1 MLKTNKKVIIRRIL
15 KKKSIIFLFLFIID
29 LLGRVNNTVKNIL
42 NKKRIGVINLPNGQN
57 VGNILVKYAM
67 FKKLEELGF
76 NATII
81 TPRLGWNR
89 KVDLSFINRTINS
102 HLLTLRASFSE
113 LNKNDYDYLILN
125 SDQTWAYFDKKYFFD
140 IAFFKFAKNWKIKK
154 FIYSTSIGGEKW
166 PFKRKEEKI
175 AKKLLKKFSGISFR
189 EKGLINLV
197 EKHLNIKGEYVLD
210 PTLLIDKE
218 YYLNEII
225 NYKSNLNSSENFIF
239 IYQLNNDKNLE
250 RIIQESKK
258 KFNYKIFNYQL
269 NRSDYI
275 ESFIYG
281 IKNCKAVIT
290 DSFHGTIFS
299 IIFNKPFIAF
309 INTEIGKD
317 RFNTLKE
324 VFNLKNRI
332 VDSLKNAFVNID
344 ILLEPLYIN
353 KTLLDELKTFSI
365 NYIKKNLDLL

>member
-1 MLKTNKKVIIRRIL
+1 M
-15 KKKSIIFLFLFIID
+15 S
-29 LLGRVNNTVKNIL
+29 
-42 NKKRIGVINLPNGQN
+42 
-57 VGNILVKYAM
+57 
-67 FKKLEELGF
+67 
-76 NATII
+76 
-81 TPRLGWNR
+81 
-89 KVDLSFINRTINS
+89 
-102 HLLTLRASFSE
+102 
-113 LNKNDYDYLILN
+113 
-125 SDQTWAYFDKKYFFD
+125 
-140 IAFFKFAKNWKIKK
+140 
-154 FIYSTSIGGEKW
+154 
-166 PFKRKEEKI
+166 
-175 AKKLLKKFSGISFR
+175 
-189 EKGLINLV
+189 LINLV
-197 EKHLNIKGEYVLD
+197 EKHLNIKGEYVLE

-290 DSFHGTIFS
+290 DSFHGTVFS

-353 KTLLDELKTFSI
+353 KTLVDELKTFSI

>member
-125 SDQTWAYFDKKYFFD
+125 SDQTWAYFDKK
-140 IAFFKFAKNWKIKK
+140 
-154 FIYSTSIGGEKW
+154 
-166 PFKRKEEKI
+166 
-175 AKKLLKKFSGISFR
+175 
-189 EKGLINLV
+189 
-197 EKHLNIKGEYVLD
+197 
-210 PTLLIDKE
+210 
-218 YYLNEII
+218 
-225 NYKSNLNSSENFIF
+225 
-239 IYQLNNDKNLE
+239 
-250 RIIQESKK
+250 
-258 KFNYKIFNYQL
+258 
-269 NRSDYI
+269 
-275 ESFIYG
+275 
-281 IKNCKAVIT
+281 
-290 DSFHGTIFS
+290 
-299 IIFNKPFIAF
+299 
-309 INTEIGKD
+309 
-317 RFNTLKE
+317 
-324 VFNLKNRI
+324 
-332 VDSLKNAFVNID
+332 
-344 ILLEPLYIN
+344 
-353 KTLLDELKTFSI
+353 
-365 NYIKKNLDLL
+365 